1 VSAGH
6 PLDRRVRRLA
16 VAAWALA
23 VSMAVA
29 IAGAPAS
36 ARAQGAPG
44 EELEISVITMGQGDQ
59 VWERF
64 GHNALWIRD
73 RARGTDVAWNWGLF
87 DFAAPDFVL
96 RFVTGET
103 RYWMAGHDVEATF
116 ALYRQLGR
124 SITVQRLALTPAQRV
139 AVRDYIE
146 WNAREENKY
155 YRYDYFLDNCSTRLR
170 DVLDRALGG
179 QLRRATEGTIT
190 NTSFRS
196 ESVRLTEGLAQAGI
210 TVALGQPADVP
221 ISAWQQMF
229 VPMRLRD
236 RLREV
241 RVAGPGGT
249 LVPLVTEER
258 IEFTAARAP
267 EPQEP
272 PALFG
277 TFALAG
283 LLLAGLVA
291 ALGAAA
297 TREGAG
303 HRAARIALAV
313 IGAAWALAAAVAGLA
328 LVGAWAATHHIF
340 WFRNEN
346 LLQLSPLALPLVV
359 LVPLALYRP
368 RWARA
373 AFRVAAT
380 VAVIA
385 VLALLLKALPWMRQD
400 NLHVI
405 ALALPV
411 HLALAWTL
419 RRLPGAGGVAA
430 AAR

>member
-1 VSAGH
+1 MTLRARARSLV
-6 PLDRRVRRLA
+6 
-16 VAAWALA
+16 
-23 VSMAVA
+23 VA
-29 IAGAPAS
+29 IVVTCGSLSLPQAP
-36 ARAQGAPG
+36 ARAQGVPG
-44 EELEISVITMGQGDQ
+44 EELEVSVITMGQGDQ

-103 RYWMAGHDVEATF
+103 RYWMEGHDVERTF

-139 AVRDYIE
+139 AVRDYVE
-146 WNAREENKY
+146 WNSREENRY

-179 QLRRATEGTIT
+179 QLRRATEPIVTS
-190 NTSFRS
+190 TSFRS
-196 ESVRLTEGLAQAGI
+196 ESVRLTGGAAQAGI
-210 TVALGQPADVP
+210 TVALGQPADRP

-241 RVAGPGGT
+241 RVRGADGG
-249 LVPLVTEER
+249 LVPLVAEER

-267 EPQEP
+267 EPDEAP
-272 PALFG
+272 SLLVRFLLTG
-277 TFALAG
+277 LALA
-283 LLLAGLVA
+283 ALVG
-291 ALGAAA
+291 ALGWIVVRDRA
-297 TREGAG
+297 GAS
-303 HRAARIALAV
+303 AARAGLAV
-313 IGAAWALAAAVAGLA
+313 IGGLWALASAIIGLA
-328 LVGAWAATHHIF
+328 LIGAKLATHHVF
-340 WFRNEN
+340 WFPNEN

-368 RWARA
+368 RRARIPYRIA
-373 AFRVAAT
+373 VVVAA
-380 VAVIA
+380 VA
-385 VLALLLKALPWMRQD
+385 VLALLLKALPWFRQD

-411 HLALAWTL
+411 HLALAWVL
-419 RRLPGAGGVAA
+419 FRVARSAGAAPV
-430 AAR
+430 RTPVSR